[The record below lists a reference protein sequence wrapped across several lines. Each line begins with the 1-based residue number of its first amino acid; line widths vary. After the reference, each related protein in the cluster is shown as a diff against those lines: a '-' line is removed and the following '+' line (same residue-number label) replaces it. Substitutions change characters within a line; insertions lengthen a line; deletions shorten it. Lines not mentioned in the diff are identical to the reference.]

1 MKQKLKMFLT
11 AMLALLILVSV
22 MPMQYVHAEDGA
34 VEAES
39 IGADVS
45 AASVQTKLDRLREL
59 LVGKYFTVDQKAC
72 THGSSGT
79 CKNCKNSNVIA
90 TSWFKNLFGTVSVNN
105 FPEHYNVNGGQFY
118 ATAYECAGFAAF
130 AGWYIFADS
139 NSEKIKVIDAN
150 PSNRSFNYSTMQA
163 YAKPGDIL
171 RLSKNSSGNTGHSA
185 ILVSFDS
192 NGITVID
199 CNYVGRSLVGY
210 HSIKY
215 SSKYNYVAISRCDKE
230 PLDPPP
236 VTPTHTVTFKD
247 GYTGGTISTATV
259 NHGGTAALP
268 TPPDHSG
275 DGYHFVRWDGDNTNV
290 TSDRTVTAM
299 YEINKYTVTF
309 KDGFT
314 GGTISTATVN
324 HGGTAALPTP
334 PDHSGDGYHF
344 ARWDGDNT
352 NVTSNRTVTAMY
364 EINKYT
370 VTFKD
375 GFTGGTIST
384 ATVSHGG
391 TAALPTPPDHSGD
404 GYHFARW
411 DGNNTNVTSDR
422 TVTAMYEINQYVV
435 TFVDGFNNEVISQV
449 TVNHGDD
456 VEFPDAP
463 NHEDD
468 GYRFTY
474 WDGDNTNVTEA
485 RTIMAMYNTYKITFV
500 DGHTGEIVDIQ
511 WVNNGE
517 DAIAPT
523 LPYAEI
529 DGYRYEWDKDFTNVK
544 YPMTVTA
551 NFTYRVSFVD
561 EHTGETVSEQW
572 VMRHGAAV
580 APDMPYTE
588 AAGYIY
594 AWDKDFTNITDTMV
608 VTARFT
614 YRVRFVNEHTGEI
627 ASEQWI
633 RRGNDAVAPV
643 LPYAEADG
651 YRYEWDKDYTNVTDT
666 MVVTARFTYR
676 VQFVNE
682 HTNETVSVQW
692 IAHGSDATAPELPYT
707 EADGYRYAWDR
718 DFTNINDTMVVTARF
733 TYRVRF
739 IDQHTDEIVS
749 EQWIV
754 RGSDA
759 TAPELPYTEADGYRY
774 AWDEEC
780 TNVTDTMVITARFT
794 YRVRFIDGFDNTML
808 DERWIEHGEA
818 TEIPQAPHHYGYH
831 LTVWCC
837 QNDAG
842 TIQHNCEHVDGVL
855 EPLNVTALYERHMY
869 NVTLKWSSCGTVDP
883 GMDIG
888 ESGVLEGLGYGDTIT
903 LKMNPDYGHY
913 VWYITIN
920 GEIVIVRPGN
930 TYAIE
935 LLSDVDGD
943 TYDIFVMFRTDS
955 AEASTPTTP
964 TSPTK
969 PPKTG
974 AAAMTAVAIMAIISG
989 AGIMLARKK

>member
-11 AMLALLILVSV
+11 ALLALLMLVSV
-22 MPMQYVHAEDGA
+22 VPVQYAHAENDT

-39 IGADVS
+39 IGTDVS

-59 LVGKYFTVDQKAC
+59 LVGKYFTVNQKAC
-72 THGSSGT
+72 THESYET
-79 CKNCKNSNVIA
+79 CNNCLNSKVIA
-90 TSWFKNLFGTVSVNN
+90 TSWFKNLFGTVSVKN
-105 FPEHYNVNGGQFY
+105 FPEHYNVNGGGFY
-118 ATAYECAGFAAF
+118 GKGWTCAGFAAF

-139 NSEKIKVIDAN
+139 NSEQINVIHAN

-171 RLSKNSSGNTGHSA
+171 RLSNDSNGRTGHSV

-192 NGITVID
+192 NKIKVID
-199 CNYVGRSLVGY
+199 CNYVGRCLVGY
-210 HSIKY
+210 HKISY
-215 SSKYNYVAISRCDKE
+215 SSYKYVAISRCDKE

-275 DGYHFVRWDGDNTNV
+275 DGYHFV
-290 TSDRTVTAM
+290 
-299 YEINKYTVTF
+299 
-309 KDGFT
+309 
-314 GGTISTATVN
+314 
-324 HGGTAALPTP
+324 H
-334 PDHSGDGYHF
+334 
-344 ARWDGDNT
+344 
-352 NVTSNRTVTAMY
+352 
-364 EINKYT
+364 
-370 VTFKD
+370 
-375 GFTGGTIST
+375 
-384 ATVSHGG
+384 
-391 TAALPTPPDHSGD
+391 
-404 GYHFARW
+404 W

-456 VEFPDAP
+456 VELPDAP

-468 GYRFTY
+468 GYRFTC

-707 EADGYRYAWDR
+707 EADGYRYAWD
-718 DFTNINDTMVVTARF
+718 
-733 TYRVRF
+733 
-739 IDQHTDEIVS
+739 
-749 EQWIV
+749 
-754 RGSDA
+754 
-759 TAPELPYTEADGYRY
+759 
-774 AWDEEC
+774 EEC

-842 TIQHNCEHVDGVL
+842 TIQHNCEHVDSVL

-888 ESGVLEGLGYGDTIT
+888 ESGVLGGLGYGDTIT

-920 GEIVIVRPGN
+920 GEIVIARPGN
-930 TYAIE
+930 AYAIE

>member
-22 MPMQYVHAEDGA
+22 MPMQYAHAEDGA

-39 IGADVS
+39 IGTDVS

-59 LVGKYFTVDQKAC
+59 LVGKYFTVNQKAC
-72 THGSSGT
+72 THGPRGT

-118 ATAYECAGFAAF
+118 GTAYECAGFAAF

-139 NSEKIKVIDAN
+139 NSEKIKVVDAN

-171 RLSKNSSGNTGHSA
+171 RLDKNSNGQSGHSV

-210 HSIKY
+210 HSRIKY
-215 SSKYNYVAISRCDKE
+215 SSYNYVAISRCDKE

-236 VTPTHTVTFKD
+236 VTPTHTVTFED

-275 DGYHFVRWDGDNTNV
+275 EGYHFV
-290 TSDRTVTAM
+290 
-299 YEINKYTVTF
+299 
-309 KDGFT
+309 
-314 GGTISTATVN
+314 
-324 HGGTAALPTP
+324 H
-334 PDHSGDGYHF
+334 
-344 ARWDGDNT
+344 
-352 NVTSNRTVTAMY
+352 
-364 EINKYT
+364 
-370 VTFKD
+370 
-375 GFTGGTIST
+375 
-384 ATVSHGG
+384 
-391 TAALPTPPDHSGD
+391 
-404 GYHFARW
+404 W

-456 VEFPDAP
+456 VELPDAP

-468 GYRFTY
+468 GYRLTY

-842 TIQHNCEHVDGVL
+842 MVQHNCEHVDGVL

-943 TYDIFVMFRTDS
+943 TYDIFAMFRTDS
-955 AEASTPTTP
+955 AEASTPTTPTTPTSP

>member
-1 MKQKLKMFLT
+1 
-11 AMLALLILVSV
+11 
-22 MPMQYVHAEDGA
+22 
-34 VEAES
+34 
-39 IGADVS
+39 
-45 AASVQTKLDRLREL
+45 
-59 LVGKYFTVDQKAC
+59 
-72 THGSSGT
+72 
-79 CKNCKNSNVIA
+79 
-90 TSWFKNLFGTVSVNN
+90 
-105 FPEHYNVNGGQFY
+105 
-118 ATAYECAGFAAF
+118 
-130 AGWYIFADS
+130 
-139 NSEKIKVIDAN
+139 
-150 PSNRSFNYSTMQA
+150 
-163 YAKPGDIL
+163 
-171 RLSKNSSGNTGHSA
+171 
-185 ILVSFDS
+185 
-192 NGITVID
+192 
-199 CNYVGRSLVGY
+199 
-210 HSIKY
+210 
-215 SSKYNYVAISRCDKE
+215 
-230 PLDPPP
+230 
-236 VTPTHTVTFKD
+236 
-247 GYTGGTISTATV
+247 
-259 NHGGTAALP
+259 
-268 TPPDHSG
+268 
-275 DGYHFVRWDGDNTNV
+275 
-290 TSDRTVTAM
+290 M

-334 PDHSGDGYHF
+334 PDHSGEGYNF
-344 ARWDGDNT
+344 
-352 NVTSNRTVTAMY
+352 V
-364 EINKYT
+364 
-370 VTFKD
+370 
-375 GFTGGTIST
+375 
-384 ATVSHGG
+384 
-391 TAALPTPPDHSGD
+391 
-404 GYHFARW
+404 RW

-456 VEFPDAP
+456 VELPDAP
-463 NHEDD
+463 DHEDD

-643 LPYAEADG
+643 LPYADADG

-837 QNDAG
+837 QNDTG
-842 TIQHNCEHVDGVL
+842 MVQHNCEHVDGVL

-964 TSPTK
+964 TSPTSPTK

>member
-22 MPMQYVHAEDGA
+22 MPMQYAHAEDGA

-39 IGADVS
+39 IGTDVS

-59 LVGKYFTVDQKAC
+59 LVGKYFTVNQKAC
-72 THGSSGT
+72 THRAYEKCG
-79 CKNCKNSNVIA
+79 NCLNSNVIA
-90 TSWFKNLFGTVSVNN
+90 TSWFKNLFGTVSVNK
-105 FPEHYNVNGGQFY
+105 FPKQYDVDGLQYSRAGW
-118 ATAYECAGFAAF
+118 ECLGFAVF
-130 AGWYIFADS
+130 AEWYIFADS
-139 NSEKIKVIDAN
+139 NSEQINVIDVN

-163 YAKPGDIL
+163 YAKPGDLL
-171 RLSKNSSGNTGHSA
+171 RLSNYSNGDGGHSV

-210 HSIKY
+210 HSHIRY
-215 SSKYNYVAISRCDKE
+215 SSYNYVAISRCDKE

-275 DGYHFVRWDGDNTNV
+275 EGYHFVRWDGDNTNVTSDRTVTAMYEINKYTVTFKDGFTGGTISTATVNHGGTAALPTPPDHSGEGYHFVRWDGDNTNV

-344 ARWDGDNT
+344 
-352 NVTSNRTVTAMY
+352 V
-364 EINKYT
+364 
-370 VTFKD
+370 
-375 GFTGGTIST
+375 
-384 ATVSHGG
+384 H
-391 TAALPTPPDHSGD
+391 
-404 GYHFARW
+404 W

-456 VEFPDAP
+456 VELPDAP

-572 VMRHGAAV
+572 VMRHGAAF

-794 YRVRFIDGFDNTML
+794 YRVRFIDGFDSTML

-888 ESGVLEGLGYGDTIT
+888 ESGVLGGLGYGDTIT

-920 GEIVIVRPGN
+920 GEIVIARPGN
-930 TYAIE
+930 AYAIE

>member
-1 MKQKLKMFLT
+1 MYE
-11 AMLALLILVSV
+11 IN
-22 MPMQYVHAEDGA
+22 
-34 VEAES
+34 
-39 IGADVS
+39 
-45 AASVQTKLDRLREL
+45 
-59 LVGKYFTVDQKAC
+59 KY
-72 THGSSGT
+72 
-79 CKNCKNSNVIA
+79 
-90 TSWFKNLFGTVSVNN
+90 
-105 FPEHYNVNGGQFY
+105 
-118 ATAYECAGFAAF
+118 
-130 AGWYIFADS
+130 
-139 NSEKIKVIDAN
+139 
-150 PSNRSFNYSTMQA
+150 
-163 YAKPGDIL
+163 
-171 RLSKNSSGNTGHSA
+171 
-185 ILVSFDS
+185 
-192 NGITVID
+192 
-199 CNYVGRSLVGY
+199 
-210 HSIKY
+210 
-215 SSKYNYVAISRCDKE
+215 
-230 PLDPPP
+230 
-236 VTPTHTVTFKD
+236 TVTFKD

-275 DGYHFVRWDGDNTNV
+275 EGYHFVRWDGD
-290 TSDRTVTAM
+290 
-299 YEINKYTVTF
+299 
-309 KDGFT
+309 
-314 GGTISTATVN
+314 
-324 HGGTAALPTP
+324 
-334 PDHSGDGYHF
+334 
-344 ARWDGDNT
+344 
-352 NVTSNRTVTAMY
+352 
-364 EINKYT
+364 
-370 VTFKD
+370 
-375 GFTGGTIST
+375 
-384 ATVSHGG
+384 
-391 TAALPTPPDHSGD
+391 
-404 GYHFARW
+404 
-411 DGNNTNVTSDR
+411 NTNVTSDR

-456 VEFPDAP
+456 VELPDAP
-463 NHEDD
+463 DHEDD

-759 TAPELPYTEADGYRY
+759 TAPVLPYAEADGYRY

-842 TIQHNCEHVDGVL
+842 TIQHNCEHVDSVL

-888 ESGVLEGLGYGDTIT
+888 ESGVLGGLGYGDTIT

-930 TYAIE
+930 AYAIE

>member
-22 MPMQYVHAEDGA
+22 MPMQYAHAEDGA

-39 IGADVS
+39 IGTDVS
-45 AASVQTKLDRLREL
+45 TAAVQTKLDRLREL
-59 LVGKYFTVDQKAC
+59 LVGKYFTVNQKAC
-72 THGSSGT
+72 THGAYEKCG
-79 CKNCKNSNVIA
+79 NCLNSKVIA
-90 TSWFKNLFGTVSVNN
+90 TSWFKNLFGTVSVKN

-118 ATAYECAGFAAF
+118 GTAYECAGFAAF

-171 RLSKNSSGNTGHSA
+171 RLDKNSNGQSGHSV

-210 HSIKY
+210 HSNISY
-215 SSKYNYVAISRCDKE
+215 SSYKYVAISRCDKE

-259 NHGGTAALP
+259 NHGGSAALP

-275 DGYHFVRWDGDNTNV
+275 DGYHFV
-290 TSDRTVTAM
+290 
-299 YEINKYTVTF
+299 
-309 KDGFT
+309 
-314 GGTISTATVN
+314 
-324 HGGTAALPTP
+324 H
-334 PDHSGDGYHF
+334 
-344 ARWDGDNT
+344 
-352 NVTSNRTVTAMY
+352 
-364 EINKYT
+364 
-370 VTFKD
+370 
-375 GFTGGTIST
+375 
-384 ATVSHGG
+384 
-391 TAALPTPPDHSGD
+391 
-404 GYHFARW
+404 W

-456 VEFPDAP
+456 VELPDAP
-463 NHEDD
+463 DHEDD

-888 ESGVLEGLGYGDTIT
+888 ESGVLGGLGYGDTIT
-903 LKMNPDYGHY
+903 LKMNPDYSHY

-930 TYAIE
+930 AYAIE

>member
-1 MKQKLKMFLT
+1 
-11 AMLALLILVSV
+11 
-22 MPMQYVHAEDGA
+22 
-34 VEAES
+34 
-39 IGADVS
+39 
-45 AASVQTKLDRLREL
+45 
-59 LVGKYFTVDQKAC
+59 
-72 THGSSGT
+72 
-79 CKNCKNSNVIA
+79 
-90 TSWFKNLFGTVSVNN
+90 
-105 FPEHYNVNGGQFY
+105 
-118 ATAYECAGFAAF
+118 
-130 AGWYIFADS
+130 
-139 NSEKIKVIDAN
+139 
-150 PSNRSFNYSTMQA
+150 
-163 YAKPGDIL
+163 
-171 RLSKNSSGNTGHSA
+171 
-185 ILVSFDS
+185 
-192 NGITVID
+192 
-199 CNYVGRSLVGY
+199 
-210 HSIKY
+210 
-215 SSKYNYVAISRCDKE
+215 
-230 PLDPPP
+230 
-236 VTPTHTVTFKD
+236 
-247 GYTGGTISTATV
+247 
-259 NHGGTAALP
+259 
-268 TPPDHSG
+268 
-275 DGYHFVRWDGDNTNV
+275 
-290 TSDRTVTAM
+290 
-299 YEINKYTVTF
+299 
-309 KDGFT
+309 
-314 GGTISTATVN
+314 
-324 HGGTAALPTP
+324 
-334 PDHSGDGYHF
+334 
-344 ARWDGDNT
+344 
-352 NVTSNRTVTAMY
+352 
-364 EINKYT
+364 
-370 VTFKD
+370 
-375 GFTGGTIST
+375 
-384 ATVSHGG
+384 
-391 TAALPTPPDHSGD
+391 
-404 GYHFARW
+404 
-411 DGNNTNVTSDR
+411 
-422 TVTAMYEINQYVV
+422 MYEINQYVV

-456 VEFPDAP
+456 VELPDAP

-468 GYRFTY
+468 GYRFTC

-517 DAIAPT
+517 DAVAPT

-572 VMRHGAAV
+572 VMRHDAAV

-888 ESGVLEGLGYGDTIT
+888 ESGVLGGLGYGDTIT

-930 TYAIE
+930 AYAIE

>member
-11 AMLALLILVSV
+11 ALLALLMLVSV
-22 MPMQYVHAEDGA
+22 VPVQYAHAENDT

-39 IGADVS
+39 IGTDVS

-59 LVGKYFTVDQKAC
+59 LVGKYFTVNQKAC
-72 THGSSGT
+72 THESDER
-79 CKNCKNSNVIA
+79 CNNCLNSKVIA
-90 TSWFKNLFGTVSVNN
+90 TSWFKNLFGTVSVKN
-105 FPEHYNVNGGQFY
+105 FPEHYNVNGGGFY
-118 ATAYECAGFAAF
+118 GKGWTCAGFAAF

-139 NSEKIKVIDAN
+139 NSEQINVIHAN

-171 RLSKNSSGNTGHSA
+171 RLSNDSNGRTGHSV

-192 NGITVID
+192 NKIKVID
-199 CNYVGRSLVGY
+199 CNYVGRCLVGY
-210 HSIKY
+210 HKISY
-215 SSKYNYVAISRCDKE
+215 SSYKYVAISRCDKE

-259 NHGGTAALP
+259 SHGGTAALP

-275 DGYHFVRWDGDNTNV
+275 DGYHFV
-290 TSDRTVTAM
+290 
-299 YEINKYTVTF
+299 
-309 KDGFT
+309 
-314 GGTISTATVN
+314 
-324 HGGTAALPTP
+324 H
-334 PDHSGDGYHF
+334 
-344 ARWDGDNT
+344 
-352 NVTSNRTVTAMY
+352 
-364 EINKYT
+364 
-370 VTFKD
+370 
-375 GFTGGTIST
+375 
-384 ATVSHGG
+384 
-391 TAALPTPPDHSGD
+391 
-404 GYHFARW
+404 W
-411 DGNNTNVTSDR
+411 DGNNANVTSDR

-456 VEFPDAP
+456 VELPDVP
-463 NHEDD
+463 DHEDD

-682 HTNETVSVQW
+682 HTNETVSEQW

-888 ESGVLEGLGYGDTIT
+888 ESGVLGGLGYGDTIT

-930 TYAIE
+930 AYAIE

>member
-344 ARWDGDNT
+344 ARWDG
-352 NVTSNRTVTAMY
+352 
-364 EINKYT
+364 
-370 VTFKD
+370 
-375 GFTGGTIST
+375 
-384 ATVSHGG
+384 
-391 TAALPTPPDHSGD
+391 
-404 GYHFARW
+404 
-411 DGNNTNVTSDR
+411 NNTNVTSDR

-561 EHTGETVSEQW
+561 
-572 VMRHGAAV
+572 
-580 APDMPYTE
+580 
-588 AAGYIY
+588 
-594 AWDKDFTNITDTMV
+594 
-608 VTARFT
+608 
-614 YRVRFVNEHTGEI
+614 
-627 ASEQWI
+627 
-633 RRGNDAVAPV
+633 
-643 LPYAEADG
+643 
-651 YRYEWDKDYTNVTDT
+651 
-666 MVVTARFTYR
+666 
-676 VQFVNE
+676 E

-842 TIQHNCEHVDGVL
+842 TVQHNCEHVDGVL

>member
-22 MPMQYVHAEDGA
+22 MPMQYAHAEDGA

-39 IGADVS
+39 IGTDVS

-59 LVGKYFTVDQKAC
+59 LVGKYFTVNQKAC
-72 THGSSGT
+72 THGAYET
-79 CKNCKNSNVIA
+79 CGNCLNSNVIA
-90 TSWFKNLFGTVSVNN
+90 TSWFKNLFGTVSVNK
-105 FPEHYNVNGGQFY
+105 FPKQYDVDGLQYSRAGW
-118 ATAYECAGFAAF
+118 ECLGFAVF
-130 AGWYIFADS
+130 AEWYIFADS
-139 NSEKIKVIDAN
+139 NSEQINVIDVN

-163 YAKPGDIL
+163 YAKPGDLL
-171 RLSKNSSGNTGHSA
+171 RLSNYSNGDGGHSV

-210 HSIKY
+210 HSHIRY
-215 SSKYNYVAISRCDKE
+215 SSYNYVAISRCDKE

-259 NHGGTAALP
+259 
-268 TPPDHSG
+268 
-275 DGYHFVRWDGDNTNV
+275 
-290 TSDRTVTAM
+290 
-299 YEINKYTVTF
+299 
-309 KDGFT
+309 
-314 GGTISTATVN
+314 
-324 HGGTAALPTP
+324 
-334 PDHSGDGYHF
+334 
-344 ARWDGDNT
+344 
-352 NVTSNRTVTAMY
+352 
-364 EINKYT
+364 
-370 VTFKD
+370 
-375 GFTGGTIST
+375 
-384 ATVSHGG
+384 SHGG
-391 TAALPTPPDHSGD
+391 TAALPTPPDHSGE
-404 GYHFARW
+404 GYHFVHW

-456 VEFPDAP
+456 VELPDAP
-463 NHEDD
+463 DHEDD

-759 TAPELPYTEADGYRY
+759 TAPVLPYAEADGYRY

-842 TIQHNCEHVDGVL
+842 TIQHNCEHVDSVL

-888 ESGVLEGLGYGDTIT
+888 ESGVLGGLGYGDTIT

-930 TYAIE
+930 AYAIE

>member
-22 MPMQYVHAEDGA
+22 MPMQYAHAEDGA

-39 IGADVS
+39 IGTDVS

-59 LVGKYFTVDQKAC
+59 LVGKYFTVNQKAC
-72 THGSSGT
+72 THGAYGT

-90 TSWFKNLFGTVSVNN
+90 TSWFKNLFGTVSVKN

-118 ATAYECAGFAAF
+118 ATAWECAGFAAF

-171 RLSKNSSGNTGHSA
+171 RLDKNSNGQSGHSV

-210 HSIKY
+210 HSHIRY
-215 SSKYNYVAISRCDKE
+215 SSYNYVAISRCDKE

-275 DGYHFVRWDGDNTNV
+275 EGYHFVRWDGD
-290 TSDRTVTAM
+290 
-299 YEINKYTVTF
+299 
-309 KDGFT
+309 
-314 GGTISTATVN
+314 
-324 HGGTAALPTP
+324 
-334 PDHSGDGYHF
+334 
-344 ARWDGDNT
+344 
-352 NVTSNRTVTAMY
+352 
-364 EINKYT
+364 
-370 VTFKD
+370 
-375 GFTGGTIST
+375 
-384 ATVSHGG
+384 
-391 TAALPTPPDHSGD
+391 
-404 GYHFARW
+404 
-411 DGNNTNVTSDR
+411 NTNVTSDR

-456 VEFPDAP
+456 VELPDAP
-463 NHEDD
+463 DHEDD

-651 YRYEWDKDYTNVTDT
+651 YRYEWDKDYTNITDT

-759 TAPELPYTEADGYRY
+759 TAPVLPYAEADGYRY
-774 AWDEEC
+774 EWDKDY
-780 TNVTDTMVITARFT
+780 TNVTDTMVVTARFT

-808 DERWIEHGEA
+808 DESWIEHGEA

-888 ESGVLEGLGYGDTIT
+888 ESGVLGGLGYGDTIT

-920 GEIVIVRPGN
+920 GEIVIARPGN
-930 TYAIE
+930 AYAIE

>member
-22 MPMQYVHAEDGA
+22 MPMQYAHAEDGA

-39 IGADVS
+39 IGTDVS
-45 AASVQTKLDRLREL
+45 TAAVQTKLDRLREL
-59 LVGKYFTVDQKAC
+59 LVGKYFTVNQQAC
-72 THGSSGT
+72 THGPRGT
-79 CKNCKNSNVIA
+79 CNNCKNSNVIA

-118 ATAYECAGFAAF
+118 ATAWECAGFAAF

-150 PSNRSFNYSTMQA
+150 PSNRSFNYNTMQA

-171 RLSKNSSGNTGHSA
+171 RLDNNSSGNSGHSV

-210 HSIKY
+210 HSYIRY
-215 SSKYNYVAISRCDKE
+215 SSYNYVAISRCDKE

-275 DGYHFVRWDGDNTNV
+275 DGYHFV
-290 TSDRTVTAM
+290 
-299 YEINKYTVTF
+299 
-309 KDGFT
+309 
-314 GGTISTATVN
+314 
-324 HGGTAALPTP
+324 H
-334 PDHSGDGYHF
+334 
-344 ARWDGDNT
+344 
-352 NVTSNRTVTAMY
+352 
-364 EINKYT
+364 
-370 VTFKD
+370 
-375 GFTGGTIST
+375 
-384 ATVSHGG
+384 
-391 TAALPTPPDHSGD
+391 
-404 GYHFARW
+404 W

-456 VEFPDAP
+456 VELPDAP

-468 GYRFTY
+468 GYRFTC

-718 DFTNINDTMVVTARF
+718 DFTDINDTMVVTARF

-888 ESGVLEGLGYGDTIT
+888 ESGVLGGLGYGDTIT

>member
-11 AMLALLILVSV
+11 ALLALLMLVSV
-22 MPMQYVHAEDGA
+22 VPVQYAHAENDT

-39 IGADVS
+39 IGTDVS

-59 LVGKYFTVDQKAC
+59 LVGKYFTVNQKAC
-72 THGSSGT
+72 THESYET
-79 CKNCKNSNVIA
+79 CNNCLNSKVIA
-90 TSWFKNLFGTVSVNN
+90 TSWFKNLFGTVSVKN
-105 FPEHYNVNGGQFY
+105 FPEHYNVNGGGFY
-118 ATAYECAGFAAF
+118 GKGWTCAGFAAF

-139 NSEKIKVIDAN
+139 NSEQINVIHAN

-171 RLSKNSSGNTGHSA
+171 RLSNDSNGRTGHSV

-192 NGITVID
+192 NKIKVID
-199 CNYVGRSLVGY
+199 CNYVGRCLVGY
-210 HSIKY
+210 HKISY
-215 SSKYNYVAISRCDKE
+215 SSYKYVAISRCDKE

-259 NHGGTAALP
+259 NHGGSAALP

-275 DGYHFVRWDGDNTNV
+275 EGYHFVRWDGNNTNV

-309 KDGFT
+309 KDG
-314 GGTISTATVN
+314 
-324 HGGTAALPTP
+324 
-334 PDHSGDGYHF
+334 Y
-344 ARWDGDNT
+344 
-352 NVTSNRTVTAMY
+352 
-364 EINKYT
+364 
-370 VTFKD
+370 
-375 GFTGGTIST
+375 TGGTIST

-404 GYHFARW
+404 GYHFVHW
-411 DGNNTNVTSDR
+411 DGNNANVTSDR

-456 VEFPDAP
+456 VELPDAP

-468 GYRFTY
+468 GYRFTC

-676 VQFVNE
+676 VQFANE

-692 IAHGSDATAPELPYT
+692 IAH
-707 EADGYRYAWDR
+707 
-718 DFTNINDTMVVTARF
+718 
-733 TYRVRF
+733 
-739 IDQHTDEIVS
+739 
-749 EQWIV
+749 
-754 RGSDA
+754 GSDA

-842 TIQHNCEHVDGVL
+842 TIQHNCEHVDSVL

-888 ESGVLEGLGYGDTIT
+888 ESGVLGGLGYGDTIT

-920 GEIVIVRPGN
+920 GEIVIARPGN
-930 TYAIE
+930 AYAIE

>member
-22 MPMQYVHAEDGA
+22 MPMQYAHAEDGA

-39 IGADVS
+39 IGTDVS

-59 LVGKYFTVDQKAC
+59 LVGKYFTVNQKAC
-72 THGSSGT
+72 THGPRGT

-118 ATAYECAGFAAF
+118 ATAWECASFAAF

-150 PSNRSFNYSTMQA
+150 PSNRSFNYNTMQA

-171 RLSKNSSGNTGHSA
+171 RLDKNSNGQSGHSV

-210 HSIKY
+210 HSRIRY
-215 SSKYNYVAISRCDKE
+215 SSYNYVAISRCDKE

-275 DGYHFVRWDGDNTNV
+275 EGYHFVRWDGDNTNV

-334 PDHSGDGYHF
+334 PDHSGEGYHF
-344 ARWDGDNT
+344 
-352 NVTSNRTVTAMY
+352 V
-364 EINKYT
+364 
-370 VTFKD
+370 
-375 GFTGGTIST
+375 
-384 ATVSHGG
+384 H
-391 TAALPTPPDHSGD
+391 
-404 GYHFARW
+404 W

-456 VEFPDAP
+456 VELPVAPD
-463 NHEDD
+463 HEDD

-633 RRGNDAVAPV
+633 RRGNDAVAP
-643 LPYAEADG
+643 
-651 YRYEWDKDYTNVTDT
+651 
-666 MVVTARFTYR
+666 
-676 VQFVNE
+676 
-682 HTNETVSVQW
+682 
-692 IAHGSDATAPELPYT
+692 
-707 EADGYRYAWDR
+707 
-718 DFTNINDTMVVTARF
+718 
-733 TYRVRF
+733 
-739 IDQHTDEIVS
+739 
-749 EQWIV
+749 
-754 RGSDA
+754 
-759 TAPELPYTEADGYRY
+759 ELPYTEADGYRY

-842 TIQHNCEHVDGVL
+842 TVQHNCEHVNTVL

-930 TYAIE
+930 AYAIE
-935 LLSDVDGD
+935 LLSDVDCD

-955 AEASTPTTP
+955 AEASTPTTPTSP

-989 AGIMLARKK
+989 AGIMLSRKK

>member
-11 AMLALLILVSV
+11 ALLALLMLVSV
-22 MPMQYVHAEDGA
+22 VPVQYAHAENDT

-39 IGADVS
+39 IGTDVS

-59 LVGKYFTVDQKAC
+59 LVGKYFTVNQKAC
-72 THGSSGT
+72 THESDER
-79 CKNCKNSNVIA
+79 CNNCLNSKVIA
-90 TSWFKNLFGTVSVNN
+90 TSWFKNLFGTVSVKN
-105 FPEHYNVNGGQFY
+105 FPEHYNVNGGGFY
-118 ATAYECAGFAAF
+118 GKGWTCAGFAAF

-139 NSEKIKVIDAN
+139 NSEQINVIHAN

-171 RLSKNSSGNTGHSA
+171 RLSNDSNGRTGHSV

-192 NGITVID
+192 NKIKVID
-199 CNYVGRSLVGY
+199 CNYVGRCLVGY
-210 HSIKY
+210 HKISY
-215 SSKYNYVAISRCDKE
+215 SSYKYVAISRCDKE

-259 NHGGTAALP
+259 NHGGSAALPTPPDHSGEGYHFVRWDGNNTNVTSDRTVTAMYEINKYTVTFKDGYTGGTISTATVSHGGTAALP

-275 DGYHFVRWDGDNTNV
+275 DGYHFVHWDGDNTNV

-344 ARWDGDNT
+344 
-352 NVTSNRTVTAMY
+352 V
-364 EINKYT
+364 
-370 VTFKD
+370 
-375 GFTGGTIST
+375 
-384 ATVSHGG
+384 H
-391 TAALPTPPDHSGD
+391 
-404 GYHFARW
+404 W
-411 DGNNTNVTSDR
+411 DGNNANVTSDR

-456 VEFPDAP
+456 VELPDVP
-463 NHEDD
+463 DHEDD

-682 HTNETVSVQW
+682 HTNETVSEQW

-888 ESGVLEGLGYGDTIT
+888 ESGVLGGLGYGDTIT

-930 TYAIE
+930 AYAIE

>member
-22 MPMQYVHAEDGA
+22 MPMQYAHAEDGA

-39 IGADVS
+39 IGTDVS

-59 LVGKYFTVDQKAC
+59 LVGKYFTVNQKAC
-72 THGSSGT
+72 THGAYGT

-90 TSWFKNLFGTVSVNN
+90 TSWFKNLFGTVSANN
-105 FPEHYNVNGGQFY
+105 FPEHFNVNGGQFY
-118 ATAYECAGFAAF
+118 GRGWTCMGFAAF

-171 RLSKNSSGNTGHSA
+171 RLDKNSNGQSGHSV

-199 CNYVGRSLVGY
+199 CNYATESEQYKRSLVQY
-210 HSIKY
+210 HVLEY
-215 SSKYNYVAISRCDKE
+215 YKYNYVAISRCDKE

-259 NHGGTAALP
+259 NHGGSAALP

-275 DGYHFVRWDGDNTNV
+275 EGYHFV
-290 TSDRTVTAM
+290 
-299 YEINKYTVTF
+299 
-309 KDGFT
+309 
-314 GGTISTATVN
+314 
-324 HGGTAALPTP
+324 H
-334 PDHSGDGYHF
+334 
-344 ARWDGDNT
+344 
-352 NVTSNRTVTAMY
+352 
-364 EINKYT
+364 
-370 VTFKD
+370 
-375 GFTGGTIST
+375 
-384 ATVSHGG
+384 
-391 TAALPTPPDHSGD
+391 
-404 GYHFARW
+404 W

-456 VEFPDAP
+456 VELPDAP
-463 NHEDD
+463 DHEDD

-614 YRVRFVNEHTGEI
+614 YRVRFANEHTGEI

-759 TAPELPYTEADGYRY
+759 TAPVLPYAEADGYRY

-794 YRVRFIDGFDNTML
+794 YRVRFIDGFDSTML

-842 TIQHNCEHVDGVL
+842 TIQHNCEHVDSVL

-888 ESGVLEGLGYGDTIT
+888 ESGVLGGLGYGDTIT

-930 TYAIE
+930 AYAIE

>member
-1 MKQKLKMFLT
+1 
-11 AMLALLILVSV
+11 
-22 MPMQYVHAEDGA
+22 
-34 VEAES
+34 
-39 IGADVS
+39 
-45 AASVQTKLDRLREL
+45 
-59 LVGKYFTVDQKAC
+59 
-72 THGSSGT
+72 
-79 CKNCKNSNVIA
+79 
-90 TSWFKNLFGTVSVNN
+90 
-105 FPEHYNVNGGQFY
+105 
-118 ATAYECAGFAAF
+118 
-130 AGWYIFADS
+130 
-139 NSEKIKVIDAN
+139 
-150 PSNRSFNYSTMQA
+150 
-163 YAKPGDIL
+163 
-171 RLSKNSSGNTGHSA
+171 
-185 ILVSFDS
+185 
-192 NGITVID
+192 
-199 CNYVGRSLVGY
+199 
-210 HSIKY
+210 
-215 SSKYNYVAISRCDKE
+215 
-230 PLDPPP
+230 
-236 VTPTHTVTFKD
+236 
-247 GYTGGTISTATV
+247 
-259 NHGGTAALP
+259 
-268 TPPDHSG
+268 
-275 DGYHFVRWDGDNTNV
+275 
-290 TSDRTVTAM
+290 
-299 YEINKYTVTF
+299 
-309 KDGFT
+309 
-314 GGTISTATVN
+314 
-324 HGGTAALPTP
+324 
-334 PDHSGDGYHF
+334 
-344 ARWDGDNT
+344 
-352 NVTSNRTVTAMY
+352 
-364 EINKYT
+364 
-370 VTFKD
+370 
-375 GFTGGTIST
+375 
-384 ATVSHGG
+384 
-391 TAALPTPPDHSGD
+391 
-404 GYHFARW
+404 
-411 DGNNTNVTSDR
+411 
-422 TVTAMYEINQYVV
+422 MYEINQYVV

-456 VEFPDAP
+456 VELPDAP

-468 GYRFTY
+468 GYRFTC

-500 DGHTGEIVDIQ
+500 DGHTGKIVDIQ

-759 TAPELPYTEADGYRY
+759 TAPVLPYAEADGYRY

-888 ESGVLEGLGYGDTIT
+888 ESGVLGGLGYGDTIT

-964 TSPTK
+964 TSPTSPTK

>member
-22 MPMQYVHAEDGA
+22 MPMQYAHAEDGA

-39 IGADVS
+39 IGTDVS

-59 LVGKYFTVDQKAC
+59 LVGKYFTVNQKAC
-72 THGSSGT
+72 THGPRGT

-118 ATAYECAGFAAF
+118 GTAYECAGFAAF

-139 NSEKIKVIDAN
+139 NSEKIKVVDAN

-171 RLSKNSSGNTGHSA
+171 RLDKNSNGQSGHSV

-210 HSIKY
+210 HSRIRY
-215 SSKYNYVAISRCDKE
+215 SSYNYVAISRCDKE

-275 DGYHFVRWDGDNTNV
+275 EGYHFVRWDGD
-290 TSDRTVTAM
+290 
-299 YEINKYTVTF
+299 
-309 KDGFT
+309 
-314 GGTISTATVN
+314 
-324 HGGTAALPTP
+324 
-334 PDHSGDGYHF
+334 
-344 ARWDGDNT
+344 
-352 NVTSNRTVTAMY
+352 
-364 EINKYT
+364 
-370 VTFKD
+370 
-375 GFTGGTIST
+375 
-384 ATVSHGG
+384 
-391 TAALPTPPDHSGD
+391 
-404 GYHFARW
+404 
-411 DGNNTNVTSDR
+411 NTNVTSDR

-456 VEFPDAP
+456 VELPVAPD
-463 NHEDD
+463 HEDD

-739 IDQHTDEIVS
+739 IDQHTDVIVS

-842 TIQHNCEHVDGVL
+842 MVQHNCEHVDGVL

-964 TSPTK
+964 TSPTSPTK

>member
-1 MKQKLKMFLT
+1 
-11 AMLALLILVSV
+11 
-22 MPMQYVHAEDGA
+22 
-34 VEAES
+34 
-39 IGADVS
+39 
-45 AASVQTKLDRLREL
+45 
-59 LVGKYFTVDQKAC
+59 
-72 THGSSGT
+72 
-79 CKNCKNSNVIA
+79 
-90 TSWFKNLFGTVSVNN
+90 
-105 FPEHYNVNGGQFY
+105 
-118 ATAYECAGFAAF
+118 
-130 AGWYIFADS
+130 
-139 NSEKIKVIDAN
+139 
-150 PSNRSFNYSTMQA
+150 
-163 YAKPGDIL
+163 
-171 RLSKNSSGNTGHSA
+171 
-185 ILVSFDS
+185 
-192 NGITVID
+192 
-199 CNYVGRSLVGY
+199 
-210 HSIKY
+210 
-215 SSKYNYVAISRCDKE
+215 
-230 PLDPPP
+230 
-236 VTPTHTVTFKD
+236 
-247 GYTGGTISTATV
+247 
-259 NHGGTAALP
+259 
-268 TPPDHSG
+268 
-275 DGYHFVRWDGDNTNV
+275 
-290 TSDRTVTAM
+290 
-299 YEINKYTVTF
+299 
-309 KDGFT
+309 
-314 GGTISTATVN
+314 
-324 HGGTAALPTP
+324 
-334 PDHSGDGYHF
+334 
-344 ARWDGDNT
+344 
-352 NVTSNRTVTAMY
+352 
-364 EINKYT
+364 
-370 VTFKD
+370 
-375 GFTGGTIST
+375 
-384 ATVSHGG
+384 
-391 TAALPTPPDHSGD
+391 
-404 GYHFARW
+404 
-411 DGNNTNVTSDR
+411 
-422 TVTAMYEINQYVV
+422 MYEINQYVV

-456 VEFPDAP
+456 VELPDAP
-463 NHEDD
+463 DHEDD

-759 TAPELPYTEADGYRY
+759 TAPVLPYAEADGYRY

-888 ESGVLEGLGYGDTIT
+888 ESGVLGGLGYGDTIT

-920 GEIVIVRPGN
+920 GEIVIARPGN
-930 TYAIE
+930 AYAIE

>member
-1 MKQKLKMFLT
+1 
-11 AMLALLILVSV
+11 
-22 MPMQYVHAEDGA
+22 
-34 VEAES
+34 
-39 IGADVS
+39 
-45 AASVQTKLDRLREL
+45 
-59 LVGKYFTVDQKAC
+59 
-72 THGSSGT
+72 
-79 CKNCKNSNVIA
+79 
-90 TSWFKNLFGTVSVNN
+90 
-105 FPEHYNVNGGQFY
+105 
-118 ATAYECAGFAAF
+118 
-130 AGWYIFADS
+130 
-139 NSEKIKVIDAN
+139 
-150 PSNRSFNYSTMQA
+150 
-163 YAKPGDIL
+163 
-171 RLSKNSSGNTGHSA
+171 
-185 ILVSFDS
+185 
-192 NGITVID
+192 
-199 CNYVGRSLVGY
+199 
-210 HSIKY
+210 
-215 SSKYNYVAISRCDKE
+215 
-230 PLDPPP
+230 
-236 VTPTHTVTFKD
+236 
-247 GYTGGTISTATV
+247 
-259 NHGGTAALP
+259 
-268 TPPDHSG
+268 
-275 DGYHFVRWDGDNTNV
+275 
-290 TSDRTVTAM
+290 
-299 YEINKYTVTF
+299 
-309 KDGFT
+309 
-314 GGTISTATVN
+314 
-324 HGGTAALPTP
+324 
-334 PDHSGDGYHF
+334 
-344 ARWDGDNT
+344 
-352 NVTSNRTVTAMY
+352 
-364 EINKYT
+364 
-370 VTFKD
+370 
-375 GFTGGTIST
+375 
-384 ATVSHGG
+384 
-391 TAALPTPPDHSGD
+391 
-404 GYHFARW
+404 
-411 DGNNTNVTSDR
+411 
-422 TVTAMYEINQYVV
+422 MYEINQYVV

-456 VEFPDAP
+456 VELPDAP
-463 NHEDD
+463 DHEDD

-594 AWDKDFTNITDTMV
+594 AWNKDFTNITDTMV

-759 TAPELPYTEADGYRY
+759 TAPVLPYAEADGYRY

-842 TIQHNCEHVDGVL
+842 TIQHNCEHVDSVL

-888 ESGVLEGLGYGDTIT
+888 ESGVLGGLGYGDTIT

-930 TYAIE
+930 AYAIE

>member
-22 MPMQYVHAEDGA
+22 MPMQYAHAEDGA

-39 IGADVS
+39 IGTDVS

-59 LVGKYFTVDQKAC
+59 LVGKYFTVNQQAC
-72 THGSSGT
+72 THGPRGT

-118 ATAYECAGFAAF
+118 ATAWECAGFAAF

-171 RLSKNSSGNTGHSA
+171 RLDKKSNGQSGHSV

-210 HSIKY
+210 HSHIRY
-215 SSKYNYVAISRCDKE
+215 SSYNYVAISRCDKE

-259 NHGGTAALP
+259 SHGGTAALP

-275 DGYHFVRWDGDNTNV
+275 EGYHFVRWDGDNTNV

-309 KDGFT
+309 KDGYT

-334 PDHSGDGYHF
+334 PDHSGEGYHF
-344 ARWDGDNT
+344 
-352 NVTSNRTVTAMY
+352 V
-364 EINKYT
+364 
-370 VTFKD
+370 
-375 GFTGGTIST
+375 
-384 ATVSHGG
+384 H
-391 TAALPTPPDHSGD
+391 
-404 GYHFARW
+404 W

-456 VEFPDAP
+456 VELPDAP
-463 NHEDD
+463 DHEDD

-759 TAPELPYTEADGYRY
+759 TAPVLPYAEADGYRY

-842 TIQHNCEHVDGVL
+842 TIQHNCEHVDSVL

-888 ESGVLEGLGYGDTIT
+888 ESGVLGGLGYGDTIT

-920 GEIVIVRPGN
+920 GEIVVVRPGN
-930 TYAIE
+930 AYTIE
-935 LLSDVDGD
+935 LLSDVDCD

>member
-22 MPMQYVHAEDGA
+22 MPMQYAHAEDGA

-39 IGADVS
+39 IGTDVS
-45 AASVQTKLDRLREL
+45 TAAVQTKLDRLREL
-59 LVGKYFTVDQKAC
+59 LVGKYFTVNQKAC
-72 THGSSGT
+72 THGAYEKCG
-79 CKNCKNSNVIA
+79 NCLNSKVIA
-90 TSWFKNLFGTVSVNN
+90 TSWFKNLFGTVSVKN

-118 ATAYECAGFAAF
+118 GTAYECAGFAAF

-171 RLSKNSSGNTGHSA
+171 RLDKNSNGQSGHSV

-210 HSIKY
+210 HSNISY
-215 SSKYNYVAISRCDKE
+215 SSYKYVAISRCDKE

-259 NHGGTAALP
+259 SHGGTAALP

-275 DGYHFVRWDGDNTNV
+275 DGYHFV
-290 TSDRTVTAM
+290 
-299 YEINKYTVTF
+299 
-309 KDGFT
+309 
-314 GGTISTATVN
+314 
-324 HGGTAALPTP
+324 H
-334 PDHSGDGYHF
+334 
-344 ARWDGDNT
+344 
-352 NVTSNRTVTAMY
+352 
-364 EINKYT
+364 
-370 VTFKD
+370 
-375 GFTGGTIST
+375 
-384 ATVSHGG
+384 
-391 TAALPTPPDHSGD
+391 
-404 GYHFARW
+404 W

-456 VEFPDAP
+456 IELPDAP

-468 GYRFTY
+468 GYRFTC

-651 YRYEWDKDYTNVTDT
+651 YRYEWDKDYANVTDT

-754 RGSDA
+754 HGSDA

-888 ESGVLEGLGYGDTIT
+888 ESGVLGGLGYGDTIT

-930 TYAIE
+930 AYAIE
-935 LLSDVDGD
+935 FLSDVDGD